1 MKQKHLLRFSI
12 IAVMLILGVS
22 WTLVSAKAVTSIAY
36 PNANFIAKAQWL
48 HSHINDPK
56 LVIVDV
62 RENKYLKDV
71 FIPGAIHLEWKQ
83 FQEAATARGIGGV
96 FVGVDR
102 AQEILG
108 RAGIARSDTVLLYD
122 TQKRDGGATSSYV
135 FWVLDVLGHGNKIV
149 LERGIEAWTEAGFET
164 ATTPRSADPVLY
176 QAPIQELRLDRWADG
191 AFIQARLGD
200 PFYQILDVRSSDE
213 YLGTAADKSLDGG
226 PLKLG
231 HVPTAYNIDYKQN
244 WVDEK
249 NKAVKPYAD
258 LQALYA
264 GLDPNRS
271 VIMYCHS
278 GRRGSFSYFILRLM
292 GFENLSLYESSWYE
306 WGNNRLF
313 FPVEINARALMGK
326 LPGASALITAKGM
339 VPDNQKKTEAGAKR
353 SDGYVSCGG

>member
-12 IAVMLILGVS
+12 ITVMLVLGVF
-22 WTLVSAKAVTSIAY
+22 WALVSAKTVTSTAY
-36 PNANFIAKAQWL
+36 PNASFIAKAQWL

-62 RENKYLKDV
+62 RENKYLKDA
-71 FIPGAIHLEWKQ
+71 FIPGAVHLEWKQ
-83 FQEAATARGIGGV
+83 FQESAAARGIGGV

-108 RAGIARSDTVLLYD
+108 RAGIARGDTVVLYD
-122 TQKRDGGATSSYV
+122 TLDRDGGATSSYV
-135 FWVLDVLGHGNKIV
+135 FWVLDVLGHEKKIV
-149 LERGIEAWTEAGFET
+149 LESGIEAWTDAGFKTVT
-164 ATTPRSADPVLY
+164 APRTADPVLY
-176 QAPIQELRLDRWADG
+176 QAPIQELRLDRWANG

-200 PFYQILDVRSSDE
+200 PFYQILDVRSPDE
-213 YLGTAADKSLDGG
+213 YLGTAANKGLDGG

-231 HVPTAYNIDYKQN
+231 HVPTAYNVDYRQN
-244 WVDEK
+244 WIDTK
-249 NKAVKPYAD
+249 IKAVKSYTD

-313 FPVEINARALMGK
+313 FPVETDAHRLMGT
-326 LPGASALITAKGM
+326 LPGASALVTANGM
-339 VPDNQKKTEAGAKR
+339 PLDNQKKPQAGAKR